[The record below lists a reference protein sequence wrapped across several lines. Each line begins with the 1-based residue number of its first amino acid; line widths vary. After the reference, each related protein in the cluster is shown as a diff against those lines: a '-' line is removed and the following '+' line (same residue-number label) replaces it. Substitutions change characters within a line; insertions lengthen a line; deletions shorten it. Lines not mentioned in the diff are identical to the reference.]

1 MIVWRGWGI
10 LAFLVTIPF
19 AAGMGKFG
27 ESTGSDGPLATVLL
41 GLGFIGAGVVNYFLG
56 RYLNVTRPQQQ
67 VGRYQDQLRAALW
80 QRVHHG
86 VFQVA
91 PGAPAP
97 TSQEEAVQQIEQ
109 VVAQETEG
117 LVRAHSNVHTL
128 FFIPIQWF
136 GLIEAV
142 GGLAVVLIN
151 AVKL

>member
-1 MIVWRGWGI
+1 MIIWRGWGI

-19 AAGMGKFG
+19 AAGMAGLG
-27 ESTGSDGPLATVLL
+27 ESMDSGGPLAAVLL
-41 GLGFIGAGVVNYFLG
+41 GLGFMAAGVANCFLG

-67 VGRYQDQLRAALW
+67 VERYQDQLRAQLW
-80 QRVHHG
+80 YRVDNG
-86 VFQVA
+86 LFQMA

-97 TSQEEAVQQIEQ
+97 ASQAEATEQIEQ
-109 VVAQETEG
+109 VVAQETQG

-136 GLIEAV
+136 GLVEVV

-151 AVKL
+151 AVKI

>member
-1 MIVWRGWGI
+1 MIIWRGWGI

-19 AAGMGKFG
+19 AAGMAGIG
-27 ESTGSDGPLATVLL
+27 ESMDPGGPLAAVLL
-41 GLGFIGAGVVNYFLG
+41 GLGFMAAGVANYFLG
-56 RYLNVTRPQQQ
+56 RYLNVTRPPQQ
-67 VGRYQDQLRAALW
+67 VGRYQDRLRAELW
-80 QRVHHG
+80 QRVNHG
-86 VFQVA
+86 AFQMA

-97 TSQEEAVQQIEQ
+97 ASQEEAAQQIER
-109 VVAQETEG
+109 VVAREAQG

-151 AVKL
+151 ALKI